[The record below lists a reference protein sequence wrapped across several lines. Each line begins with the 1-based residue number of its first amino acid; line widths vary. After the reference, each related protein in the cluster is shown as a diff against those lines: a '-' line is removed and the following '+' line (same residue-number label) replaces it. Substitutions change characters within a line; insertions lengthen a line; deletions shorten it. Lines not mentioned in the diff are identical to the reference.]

1 VRHLQASIITRRL
14 KRPFVIATGARTE
27 QASVS
32 VTISQGT
39 DVGYGEAVGVSYR
52 GETAETM
59 MSEIEAVRSAIEAG
73 ADRMRLMSLLPPG
86 GARAALDAALWDLEA
101 RRADTSVAALCG
113 LPGPVQPVVTAF
125 TISLDTPGAMEEQA
139 RDAAHRPL
147 LKVKLGRRDGLDGA
161 RAAAVR
167 RGAPD
172 AALIADANCGW
183 TREDLPHH
191 AHELAGLGFKLLEQP
206 LPPEQDHLLDDFRSP
221 LPLCGDESCQSMAE
235 LDRAARRY
243 DIINIKLDKCGGLTH
258 ALEMRARLRALGK
271 GVFVGCMICG
281 VRAIAPALIVAQDA
295 DFVDVD
301 GPVWLAEDI
310 APMTLDDAG
319 RLTPVPAGVWGGM
332 GETSS

>member
-1 VRHLQASIITRRL
+1 MRHLQASIITRRL

-27 QASVS
+27 QASIAI
-32 VTISQGT
+32 TLSQGS

-52 GETAETM
+52 GETPETM
-59 MSEIEAVRSAIEAG
+59 LSEIEAVRGAIEDG
-73 ADRMRLMSLLPPG
+73 ADRMRLMQLLPPG

-101 RRADTSVAALCG
+101 RRADMTVAALCG
-113 LPGPVQPVVTAF
+113 LAGPVQPVVTAF
-125 TISLDTPGAMEEQA
+125 TISLDDPDGMEAQA
-139 RDAAHRPL
+139 RAAAHRPL

-172 AALIADANCGW
+172 AVLVADANCGW

-191 AHELAGLGFKLLEQP
+191 AHELAELDFKLLEQP

-235 LDRAARRY
+235 LERAARRY
-243 DIINIKLDKCGGLTH
+243 DVINIKLDKCGGLTH
-258 ALEMRARLRALGK
+258 ALEMRSRLKALGK

-281 VRAIAPALIVAQDA
+281 VRAIAPALILAQDA

-310 APMTLDDAG
+310 APMELDDLG
-319 RLTPVPAGVWGGM
+319 RLGPVPPGVWGGM
-332 GETSS
+332 GETLS

>member
-32 VTISQGT
+32 VTISQGS

-52 GETAETM
+52 AETAQTM
-59 MSEIEAVRSAIEAG
+59 LWEIEAVRSAIEAG

-101 RRADTSVAALCG
+101 RRADTTVAALCG
-113 LPGPVQPVVTAF
+113 LTEPVGAVATAF
-125 TISLDTPGAMEEQA
+125 TISLDTPGGMEAQA
-139 RDAAHRPL
+139 RDAAHRPV

-172 AALIADANCGW
+172 AVLIADANCGW

-191 AHELAGLGFKLLEQP
+191 AYEPLAF
-206 LPPEQDHLLDDFRSP
+206 
-221 LPLCGDESCQSMAE
+221 A
-235 LDRAARRY
+235 
-243 DIINIKLDKCGGLTH
+243 
-258 ALEMRARLRALGK
+258 
-271 GVFVGCMICG
+271 FVRG
-281 VRAIAPALIVAQDA
+281 
-295 DFVDVD
+295 
-301 GPVWLAEDI
+301 
-310 APMTLDDAG
+310 
-319 RLTPVPAGVWGGM
+319 
-332 GETSS
+332 

>member
-1 VRHLQASIITRRL
+1 MRHLQASINTRRL

-32 VTISQGT
+32 VTISHGE
-39 DVGYGEAVGVSYR
+39 DVGQGEAVGVSYR
-52 GETAETM
+52 GETPDIM
-59 MSEIEAVRSAIEAG
+59 LSQIEAVRVALHGGAG
-73 ADRMRLMSLLPPG
+73 RAELMKLLPPG

-101 RRADTSVAALCG
+101 RRAGTTVAALCG
-113 LPGPVQPVVTAF
+113 LAAPVGAVATAY
-125 TISLDTPGAMEEQA
+125 TISLDTPDAMEAQA
-139 RDAAHRPL
+139 RDAAHRPV

-172 AALIADANCGW
+172 AVLVADANCGW

-191 AHELAGLGFKLLEQP
+191 AHELAELDFKLLEQP

-235 LDRAARRY
+235 LDAAARRY
-243 DIINIKLDKCGGLTH
+243 DVINIKLDKCGGLTH
-258 ALEMRARLRALGK
+258 ALEMRSRLRALGK

-281 VRAIAPALIVAQDA
+281 VRAIAPALILAQDA

-310 APMTLDDAG
+310 APIDLDAQG
-319 RLTPVPAGVWGGM
+319 RLGPVPAGVWGGM
-332 GETSS
+332 GEDRS

>member
-1 VRHLQASIITRRL
+1 MRHLQASINTRRL

-27 QASVS
+27 QASVAI
-32 VTISQGT
+32 TLSQGSY
-39 DVGYGEAVGVSYR
+39 VGYGEAVGVSYR
-52 GETAETM
+52 GETPETM
-59 MSEIEAVRSAIEAG
+59 MSEIEAVRGAIEAG
-73 ADRMRLMSLLPPG
+73 ADRMRLIQLLPPG

-101 RRADTSVAALCG
+101 RRAGTTVAALCG
-113 LPGPVQPVVTAF
+113 LEGPVQPVVTAF
-125 TISLDTPGAMEEQA
+125 TISLDDPDGMEAQA
-139 RDAAHRPL
+139 RAASHRPL

-172 AALIADANCGW
+172 AVLVADANCGW

-191 AHELAGLGFKLLEQP
+191 AHELAQLDFKLLEQP
-206 LPPEQDHLLDDFRSP
+206 LPPDQDPLLDDFRSP

-235 LDRAARRY
+235 LERAARRY
-243 DIINIKLDKCGGLTH
+243 DVINIKLDKCGGLTH
-258 ALEMRARLRALGK
+258 ALEMRARLKALGK

-281 VRAIAPALIVAQDA
+281 VRAIAPALILAQDA

-310 APMTLDDAG
+310 APMELDAQG
-319 RLTPVPAGVWGGM
+319 RLGPVPPGVWGGM
-332 GETSS
+332 GETLS

>member
-1 VRHLQASIITRRL
+1 MRHLQASIITRRL

-27 QASVS
+27 QASIS
-32 VTISQGT
+32 VTISQGR

-52 GETAETM
+52 GETAESM
-59 MSEIEAVRSAIEAG
+59 ISQIEAVRDAVEAG
-73 ADRMRLMSLLPPG
+73 ADRIRLMSLLPPG
-86 GARAALDAALWDLEA
+86 GARAAVDAALWDLEA
-101 RRADTSVAALCG
+101 RRAGTTVAALCG
-113 LPGPVQPVVTAF
+113 LSGPVRPVVTAF
-125 TISLDTPGAMEEQA
+125 TISLDTPDAMEEQA
-139 RDAAHRPL
+139 REAAHRPL

-167 RGAPD
+167 RGAPG
-172 AALIADANCGW
+172 AVLIADANCGW

-191 AHELAGLGFKLLEQP
+191 AHELAQLDFKLLEQP
-206 LPPEQDHLLDDFRSP
+206 LPPELDHLLDDFRSP

-235 LDRAARRY
+235 LEAAARRY

-310 APMTLDDAG
+310 APMALDEAG
-319 RLTPVPAGVWGGM
+319 RLTPVPPGVWGGM
-332 GETSS
+332 GEIRT